1 MNVQGIKKACLFL
14 LFLFV
19 LTVYPVFVYSENES
33 TDMSSAGESIRGLV
47 KPVQAAILSSEIPA
61 TIISM
66 PFQAG
71 ESFKMGDVLVGFD
84 CNMNQANLAAARA
97 EYEARSK
104 KNENNQQLL
113 KLNAISNIEV
123 EISAAEVKKAAAE
136 VRINQIRVERCQIK
150 APYNGRVIDTLA
162 NEFESVETDT
172 DLLSILNDNQLEIEL
187 IIPSS
192 WLGWL
197 KIGDQFE
204 FKVDETGQ
212 TYPATVSRIGAAVD
226 AISQTIRVIG
236 VFTSVNEDILSGMSG
251 TATFGNT
258 SAHQNQQ

>member
-172 DLLSILNDNQLEIEL
+172 DRLP
-187 IIPSS
+187 IISS
-192 WLGWL
+192 
-197 KIGDQFE
+197 
-204 FKVDETGQ
+204 TGM
-212 TYPATVSRIGAAVD
+212 R
-226 AISQTIRVIG
+226 
-236 VFTSVNEDILSGMSG
+236 E
-251 TATFGNT
+251 
-258 SAHQNQQ
+258 